1 MRLLLAEDE
10 RGFSDAL
17 VAILEHNNYTV
28 DVVYDGEDAYAYG
41 LSDNYDGI
49 GLYPDEGCT
58 VELSEEAQKI
68 NVYKLLRAEYQAKD
82 NQLAAAIEYL
92 TK

>member
-1 MRLLLAEDE
+1 MTTA
-10 RGFSDAL
+10 F
-17 VAILEHNNYTV
+17 Y
-28 DVVYDGEDAYAYG
+28 YPP

-58 VELSEEAQKI
+58 VELSEEAKKI
-68 NVYKLLRAEYQAKD
+68 NLYKLLRAEYQAKD
-82 NQLAAAIEYL
+82 NQLAAAVDYL